1 MGVDTRNLI
10 LKRLWVTLQTVPGFK
25 TYARNRG
32 ELDDDMRPSLT
43 LLDADEKAFEQAFQ
57 RGRIA
62 VSPNLLSLEPE
73 IYISLQSAKP
83 DNKDVGDKLD
93 AFRAAVLK
101 AIQGDNVLSDLCA
114 VEKGGEIQ
122 YRGCSTDLG
131 RNRPMNGEMGL
142 DIAFVYPFKP
152 SEL

>member
-10 LKRLWVTLQTVPGFK
+10 LKQLWVTLQTVPGFI

-32 ELDDDMRPSLT
+32 ELDDDQRPSLT
-43 LLDADEKAFEQAFQ
+43 LLDADEKSFEQAFQ
-57 RGRIA
+57 RGRVA
-62 VSPNLLSLEPE
+62 ASPNLISLEPE
-73 IYISLQSAKP
+73 IYISLKAAKP

-101 AIQGDNVLSDLCA
+101 AIQQDNALSTLCGVA
-114 VEKGGEIQ
+114 QGGEIQ